1 MVITCGATGGAM
13 MAMAMKAMAMSMSMA
28 MAEMVD

>member
-1 MVITCGATGGAM
+1 MVITCGATGGAT
-13 MAMAMKAMAMSMSMA
+13 MAMAMTAMAMAMSMA

>member
-1 MVITCGATGGAM
+1 MVITCGATGGAT
-13 MAMAMKAMAMSMSMA
+13 MAMAMKAMAMAMSMA

>member
-13 MAMAMKAMAMSMSMA
+13 MAMAMKAMAMAMSMA